1 MKVVFYVI
9 GLIVLLIAG
18 YIAYLA
24 ATYIDESVTVGSA
37 YGFEIGSAKKQ
48 SFDDIKKL
56 LTLYPHLVI
65 YYSYGSKAGDY
76 ELVLPTDN
84 EYSKIEQQD
93 RWTLLLDG
101 DNEFFNVI
109 KLSFRE
115 NKLIEIY
122 RHRKYFELP

>member
-1 MKVVFYVI
+1 MKAIIYIVGFV
-9 GLIVLLIAG
+9 VLLIAG

-24 ATYIDESVTVGSA
+24 VTYIDESVAVGSA
-37 YGFEIGSAKKQ
+37 YGFEIGSPKKQ

-56 LTLYPHLVI
+56 LNQYPHLVI
-65 YYSYGSKAGDY
+65 YYSYGSKAGDS
-76 ELVLPTDN
+76 EIVLPSDN

-101 DNEFFNVI
+101 DGEYFNVI
-109 KLSFRE
+109 KLSFSE
-115 NKLIEIY
+115 HKLIEIY